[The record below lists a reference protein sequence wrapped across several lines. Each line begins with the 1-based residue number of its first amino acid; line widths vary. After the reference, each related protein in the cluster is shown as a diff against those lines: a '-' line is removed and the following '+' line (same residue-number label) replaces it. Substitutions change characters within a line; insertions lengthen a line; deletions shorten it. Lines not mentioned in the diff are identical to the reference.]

1 MQIMGPE
8 TMGYDRVATVFS
20 PDGRLFQVQYA
31 MEAVKRGA
39 TVIGIVAKN
48 TVVMAADKRA
58 VGQLMVPASIE
69 KIYKVDEHV
78 AIATS
83 GLVAD
88 GRKIVDEARV
98 ESQRNK
104 IVYGEPIDVTTV
116 VRYVCDMSQLFTQY
130 GGLRPF
136 GVSLLIGGVNGGK
149 PRLFE
154 TDPSG
159 TPTEWKAA
167 SLGEGRAEIME
178 ILEKEYRD
186 GMSTEEAMAL
196 VLRALSKSM
205 KKKPE
210 AERIEVCVVSKEGFE
225 RLAESKVKSTLDKL
239 PGTSAPSKSGKE
251 GK

>member
-1 MQIMGPE
+1 MNMQIMGPE
-8 TMGYDRVATVFS
+8 TMGYDRGATIFS

-48 TVVMAADKRA
+48 SVIMAADKR
-58 VGQLMVPASIE
+58 VTNVLMVPSSIE
-69 KIYKVDEHV
+69 KIYKIDDHIG
-78 AIATS
+78 IATS

-88 GRKIVDEARV
+88 GRKIVDETRV
-98 ESQRNK
+98 ESQRNR
-104 IVYGEPIDVTTV
+104 IVYGEPIDVVNV

-136 GVSLLIGGVNGGK
+136 GVSVLIGGVNNGK

-167 SLGEGRAEIME
+167 TLGEGRGEIME
-178 ILEKEYRD
+178 ILEKEYKD
-186 GMSTEEAMAL
+186 GMSNDDAASL
-196 VLRALSKSM
+196 ALRALSKAL
-205 KKKPE
+205 KKKIE
-210 AERIEVCVVSKEGFE
+210 SDKIEVVVISKEGFE
-225 RLAESKVKSTLDKL
+225 RLTENKIKAIVDRT
-239 PGTSAPSKSGKE
+239 PASKSK
-251 GK
+251 

>member
-48 TVVMAADKRA
+48 AVIMAADKR
-58 VGQLMVPASIE
+58 VTNLLMVPSSIE
-69 KIYKVDEHV
+69 KIYKIDSHI

-88 GRKIVDEARV
+88 GRKIVDETRV

-104 IVYGEPIDVTTV
+104 IVYGEPIDVANV

-136 GVSLLIGGVNGGK
+136 GVSLLIAGVNGGK

-178 ILEKEYRD
+178 ILEKEFED
-186 GMSTEEAMAL
+186 GMTADEAATL
-196 VLRALSKSM
+196 ALRALSKAM
-205 KKKPE
+205 KKKID
-210 AERIEVCVVSKEGFE
+210 ADKIEVVYITKEGGFD
-225 RLAESKVKSTLDKL
+225 RLSEAKVKSLADKAG
-239 PGTSAPSKSGKE
+239 PASKSGKQ
-251 GK
+251 

>member
-1 MQIMGPE
+1 MQIMSPE

-48 TVVMAADKRA
+48 AVVMAADKRITNL
-58 VGQLMVPASIE
+58 LMVPSSIE
-69 KIYKVDEHV
+69 KIYKIDTHI

-88 GRKIVDEARV
+88 GRKIVDETRV

-104 IVYGEPIDVTTV
+104 IVYGEPIDVVNV

-159 TPTEWKAA
+159 TPTEWKATT
-167 SLGEGRAEIME
+167 LGEGRAEIME
-178 ILEKEYRD
+178 ILEKEHRD
-186 GMSTEEAMAL
+186 GMSSDEAAGL
-196 VLRALSKSM
+196 ALRALAKAM
-205 KKKPE
+205 KK
-210 AERIEVCVVSKEGFE
+210 
-225 RLAESKVKSTLDKL
+225 
-239 PGTSAPSKSGKE
+239 
-251 GK
+251 

>member
-1 MQIMGPE
+1 MQIMSPE

-48 TVVMAADKRA
+48 ALVMAADKRITNP
-58 VGQLMVPASIE
+58 LMVPSSIE
-69 KIYKVDEHV
+69 KIYKIDTHI

-88 GRKIVDEARV
+88 GRKIVDETRV

-104 IVYGEPIDVTTV
+104 IVYGEPIDVANV

-136 GVSLLIGGVNGGK
+136 GVSLLIGGINGNK

-159 TPTEWKAA
+159 TPTEWKATT
-167 SLGEGRAEIME
+167 LGEGRAEIME
-178 ILEKEYRD
+178 ILEKEYKE
-186 GMSTEEAMAL
+186 GMTADEAAL
-196 VLRALSKSM
+196 LALRAFSKAM
-205 KKKPE
+205 KKKIDSE
-210 AERIEVCVVSKEGFE
+210 KIEIVYVTKEGFE
-225 RLAESKVKSTLDKL
+225 KL
-239 PGTSAPSKSGKE
+239 TEPKLKGLIEKGASSGKAQSS
-251 GK
+251 K